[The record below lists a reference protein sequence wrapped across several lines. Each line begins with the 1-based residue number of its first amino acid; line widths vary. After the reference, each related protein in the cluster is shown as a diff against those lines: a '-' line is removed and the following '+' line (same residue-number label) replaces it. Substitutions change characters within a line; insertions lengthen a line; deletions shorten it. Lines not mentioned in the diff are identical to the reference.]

1 MKLKYILILLLYL
14 FYRLSRLL
22 NMNLIHQPIPWYV
35 GGPLIGLTV
44 PLLLL
49 LGNKQFGISSTLRDL
64 CAVCIPSLGKS
75 LNSNIKQNIWNLFF
89 ALGILIGGTINAIF
103 LENPNPVA
111 ISPETINDLNAI
123 GIQNSGGLIPNQIF
137 NWENLMTIQ
146 GIIFM
151 VLGGI
156 LVGFGTRYAGGCTS
170 GHGIYGLATFSRGS
184 LMAVIGFFIGGLI
197 MTHLIFPL
205 LF

>member
-1 MKLKYILILLLYL
+1 M
-14 FYRLSRLL
+14 
-22 NMNLIHQPIPWYV
+22 
-35 GGPLIGLTV
+35 
-44 PLLLL
+44 
-49 LGNKQFGISSTLRDL
+49 
-64 CAVCIPSLGKS
+64 
-75 LNSNIKQNIWNLFF
+75 KQNAWNLLF
-89 ALGILIGGTINAIF
+89 ALGILIGGAINAIF
-103 LENPNPVA
+103 IENPNPVA
-111 ISPETINDLNAI
+111 ISPATTSDLNAI
-123 GIQNSGGLIPNQIF
+123 GIQNTGGLVPEQIF
-137 NWENLMTIQ
+137 SWDNLFTMQ

-197 MTHLIFPL
+197 MTHVIFPL